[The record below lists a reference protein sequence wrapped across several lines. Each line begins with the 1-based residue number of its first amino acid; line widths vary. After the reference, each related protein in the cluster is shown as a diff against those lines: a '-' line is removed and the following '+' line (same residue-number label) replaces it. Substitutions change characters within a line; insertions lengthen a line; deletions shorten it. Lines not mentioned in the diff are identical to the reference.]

1 MSKIRQRIATILYH
15 TGPNYGYQIYKDYVK
30 VFGKILMRTFYYNL
44 TKGLSTGEFVIVE
57 VKEEQGAFTWGSK
70 VERVYYDIGPNYE
83 LVDLTKLQMDKI
95 STLNKTNIQYDFNK
109 VKEETKK
116 KFEEELKKAV
126 EKGDMKEVKRVEG
139 ILDKIK
145 TWHPH
150 TYISG
155 GTHFP
160 K

>member
-1 MSKIRQRIATILYH
+1 MTKVRKRIATIIYH
-15 TGPNYGYQIYKDYVK
+15 TGPNYGYQLYKNYVK

-44 TKGLSTGEFVIVE
+44 NKGLSTGEFVIIDI
-57 VKEEQGAFTWGSK
+57 KEEQGSFTWGSK
-70 VERVYYDIGPNYE
+70 VERVYYGLGPTYE
-83 LVDLTKLQMDKI
+83 LVDLTKHQMDKI
-95 STLNKTNIQYDFNK
+95 STIERSNVEYDFDK
-109 VKEETKK
+109 LKAKTRE
-116 KFEEELKKAV
+116 KFENELKKAV

-150 TYISG
+150 TFISSG
-155 GTHFP
+155 

>member
-1 MSKIRQRIATILYH
+1 MTKIRKRIATLLYH
-15 TGPNYGYQIYKDYVK
+15 LGPMYGYQLYKNYIK

-44 TKGLSTGEFVIVE
+44 NKGVSTGEFVVVDI
-57 VKEEQGAFTWGSK
+57 KEEQGAFTWGSK

-83 LVDLTKLQMDKI
+83 LVDLTKLQMDKL
-95 STLNKTNIQYDFNK
+95 STLGKSNVTYDFQK
-109 VKEETKK
+109 VKEETRK

-126 EKGDMKEVKRVEG
+126 EKGDMKEVKRIEG

-145 TWHPH
+145 SWHPH
-150 TYISG
+150 TFISSG
-155 GTHFP
+155 